1 MEKDTKQQKKSRKL
15 NTIHNKIILAIVS
28 ITLVSLLLVSLVVSW
43 KVSQQTEDDF
53 RQSVNVQLHNIDAN
67 IDAFFAEVASNST
80 MLTNLS
86 LLKET
91 DGRITT
97 YIDQTGVDGK
107 VPMKSANLLSN
118 QTNLHKKFQKL
129 FMT

>member
-43 KVSQQTEDDF
+43 KVSQQTENDF

-107 VPMKSANLLSN
+107 VPMKSA
-118 QTNLHKKFQKL
+118 
-129 FMT
+129 